1 MMRAKTHTTM
11 RLHSH
16 LVSYTPLCIH
26 CKHKHV
32 YKLTAVFN
40 IIFCFSFPHH
50 AVTVAFDFK
59 DSLFAAAAKSNSV
72 LKVKVLKKSEEFLL
86 FSHRPVKILFFG
98 NLLMM
103 SKILANETFA
113 NKISANKV

>member
-1 MMRAKTHTTM
+1 M
-11 RLHSH
+11 
-16 LVSYTPLCIH
+16 YTSLQRSLI
-26 CKHKHV
+26 
-32 YKLTAVFN
+32 LF
-40 IIFCFSFPHH
+40 FCFSFPHH
-50 AVTVAFDFK
+50 AVTVAFNFK

-72 LKVKVLKKSEEFLL
+72 LKVKVLEKIGRIFFL
-86 FSHRPVKILFFG
+86 FSHRPVKKLFFG